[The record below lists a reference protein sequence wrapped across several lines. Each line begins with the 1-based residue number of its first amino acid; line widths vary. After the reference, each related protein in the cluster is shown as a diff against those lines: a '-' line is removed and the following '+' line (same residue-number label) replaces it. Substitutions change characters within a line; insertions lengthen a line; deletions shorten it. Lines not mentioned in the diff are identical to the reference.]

1 MKLFLSHASES
12 KPLVI
17 RIVQGLPS
25 HVQHW
30 LDQTELSTGYR
41 FGGHIETAIAEECDF
56 LIAFL
61 DDNALARDWVPRE
74 IALGL
79 RREADLRRT
88 FVLPVLLQDVR
99 QRLAEVG
106 PIGDRL
112 YLQAWDHSD
121 AGIAALTQRLADEL
135 FAHASRTLET
145 LRGLGR
151 RGMLDAFAGE
161 LTAYKQ
167 VAFMWRASLCNPIAV
182 LVSNQAAFDHVADS
196 VKAYNAVADQFVARL
211 GLHRDRISAAWSQ
224 HVGLSEDL
232 RDVVTRIE
240 RVYRGEMF
248 ALNQI
253 HASVHR
259 CLPPAALDTRT
270 LRRHDR
276 EREALLGAAAVALD
290 EVSERATRVIAS
302 LEREIR

>member
-12 KPLVI
+12 KPLVE
-17 RIVQGLPS
+17 RIVLSLPD
-25 HVQHW
+25 HVKRW
-30 LDQTELSTGYR
+30 LDKTELSAGHR
-41 FGGHIETAIAEECDF
+41 FGPHIEAAIAEECDF

-61 DDNALARDWVPRE
+61 DEHALARDWVPRE

-79 RREADLRRT
+79 RREADLRRS

-99 QRLAEVG
+99 ARVAEVG
-106 PIGDRL
+106 DIADRL
-112 YLQAWDHSD
+112 YLPAWDHSD
-121 AGIAALTQRLADEL
+121 AGIAAVTQRLADEL

-151 RGMLDAFAGE
+151 RGMLDAFASE

-167 VAFMWRASLCNPIAV
+167 VAFMWRASLGNPIPV

-196 VKAYNAVADQFVARL
+196 VQSYNAVAAVFISRL
-211 GLHRDRISAAWSQ
+211 GLHRDRICTAWSQ
-224 HVGLSEDL
+224 HIGLCEDL
-232 RDVVTRIE
+232 RDVVGRIE

-248 ALNQI
+248 ALNKI
-253 HASVHR
+253 LARVHA
-259 CLPPAALDTRT
+259 CLPPATPDART

-276 EREALLGAAAVALD
+276 EREAIVAAAGAALD
-290 EVSERATRVIAS
+290 DVSDRATRVIAS